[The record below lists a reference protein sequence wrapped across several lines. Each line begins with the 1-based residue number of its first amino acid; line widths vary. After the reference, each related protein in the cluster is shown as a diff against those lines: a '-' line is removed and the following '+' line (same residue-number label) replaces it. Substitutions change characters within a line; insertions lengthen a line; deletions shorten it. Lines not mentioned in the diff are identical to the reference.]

1 MKLVRCIEERK
12 DFPGQISIGTRYWMN
27 ENSVWKDSDGDEY
40 ATFYTFH
47 LPEEKYK
54 IGQFKTSHFEVEHSC
69 TQCIYS
75 SYSEDCKRICMVVAG
90 KEKLT

>member
-40 ATFYTFH
+40 AQVYLDEDKQH
-47 LPEEKYK
+47 WVGNML
-54 IGQFKTSHFEVEHSC
+54 TSHFEA
-69 TQCIYS
+69 I
-75 SYSEDCKRICMVVAG
+75 
-90 KEKLT
+90 